1 MHEVESRLSRCF
13 AAVFPNLRE
22 GQIASASLETVEG
35 WDSVAAA
42 TLITTIE
49 EEFGVE
55 FDVDT
60 VGGLTSYAA
69 VEKAL
74 KEQIAASN

>member
-1 MHEVESRLSRCF
+1 MNDLQGRLTRCF
-13 AAVFPNLRE
+13 AAVFPNLTE
-22 GQIASASLETVEG
+22 SQIATATLDTVEG

-55 FDVDT
+55 FDIEA
-60 VGGLTSYAA
+60 VGNLTSYQAISDYLS
-69 VEKAL
+69 AL
-74 KEQIAASN
+74 PAN

>member
-1 MHEVESRLSRCF
+1 MSDLQARLTRCF
-13 AAVFPNLRE
+13 AAVFPNLPE
-22 GQIASASLETVEG
+22 SQIMSASLDTVKG

-55 FDVDT
+55 FDVDS
-60 VGGLTSYAA
+60 VGNLTSFAA
-69 VEKAL
+69 IESAL
-74 KEQIAASN
+74 QQLLA

>member
-1 MHEVESRLSRCF
+1 MSDLQARLTRCF
-13 AAVFPNLRE
+13 AAVFPNLPE
-22 GQIASASLETVEG
+22 SQITSASLDTVKG

-55 FDVDT
+55 FDVDS
-60 VGGLTSYAA
+60 VGNLTSFAA
-69 VEKAL
+69 IESAL
-74 KEQIAASN
+74 KQLLA

>member
-1 MHEVESRLSRCF
+1 MSDLYGRLSRCF
-13 AAVFPNLRE
+13 SAVFPNLPE
-22 GQIASASLETVEG
+22 SQITAASVETVEG

-55 FDVDT
+55 FDVEA
-60 VGGLTSYAA
+60 VGTLTSYAA
-69 VEKAL
+69 IAHELGKADD
-74 KEQIAASN
+74 

>member
-1 MHEVESRLSRCF
+1 MSDLQHRLNRCF
-13 AAVFPNLRE
+13 AAVFPSLPE
-22 GQIASASLETVEG
+22 SQIATATLDTVEG

-55 FDVDT
+55 FDMET
-60 VGGLTSYAA
+60 VGELISYKAIEAALLATS
-69 VEKAL
+69 
-74 KEQIAASN
+74 N

>member
-1 MHEVESRLSRCF
+1 MNDVQGRLSRCF
-13 AAVFPNLRE
+13 AAVFSGLPE
-22 GQIASASLETVEG
+22 SQIAIASVDTVKE

-55 FDVDT
+55 FDMDA
-60 VGGLTSYAA
+60 VGNLTSY
-69 VEKAL
+69 KA
-74 KEQIAASN
+74 IAEELEAISK

>member
-1 MHEVESRLSRCF
+1 
-13 AAVFPNLRE
+13 VFPDLPERE
-22 GQIASASLETVEG
+22 VATASVETLEG

-55 FDVDT
+55 FDMDT
-60 VGGLTSYAA
+60 VGSLTSYQAISDHLSGLLA
-69 VEKAL
+69 D
-74 KEQIAASN
+74 

>member
-1 MHEVESRLSRCF
+1 MNDLQGRLTRCF
-13 AAVFPNLRE
+13 AAVFPSLTE
-22 GQIASASLETVEG
+22 GQITTASLDTVEG

-55 FDVDT
+55 FDVDA
-60 VGGLTSYAA
+60 VGDLTSYQA
-69 VEKAL
+69 
-74 KEQIAASN
+74 ISNYLSRPSSK

>member
-1 MHEVESRLSRCF
+1 VNDVQGRLSRCF
-13 AAVFPNLRE
+13 AAVFSSLPE
-22 GQIASASLETVEG
+22 SQIATASVDTVKE

-55 FDVDT
+55 FDMDA
-60 VGGLTSYAA
+60 VGNLTSYKAITA
-69 VEKAL
+69 ELEKS
-74 KEQIAASN
+74 SN